1 MTQPPSAS
9 TSGAAP
15 LSLVQRF
22 VGVITSPKSTFESV
36 VSFPRWF
43 GIFAVTV
50 VLSVVASTA
59 FFWSEVG
66 QSAFVDQMKVSNPAV
81 TDQQAQMAVTVTKY
95 ATPIAGPIFGILF
108 LLAIAG
114 ILMGVFA
121 ITGGS
126 ASYKQVL
133 AVVAHAGVASTV
145 AQVLLMITNYL
156 RGSMISVTSLQ
167 GLGQAFSEHGF
178 MAGFLGAIDLWW
190 FWYFLV
196 LAIGLGVLYRRRT
209 APIFVSFTVLYL
221 VIALAVG
228 GYKAATAG
236 GS

>member
-9 TSGAAP
+9 SGGAAP
-15 LSLVQRF
+15 LSLAQRF
-22 VGVITSPKSTFESV
+22 VGVLTSPKSTFESV

-43 GIFAVTV
+43 GVFAITV
-50 VLSVVASTA
+50 ALSIAVSTA

-66 QSAFVDQMKVSNPAV
+66 QSAFIEQMKAGNAAV
-81 TDQQAQMAVTVTKY
+81 TDDQAQMAVTVTKY
-95 ATPIAGPIFGILF
+95 ATPIVGPIFALLF
-108 LLAIAG
+108 LLAVAG

-126 ASYKQVL
+126 ASFKQVL
-133 AVVAHAGVASTV
+133 AVVSHAGVVSTV
-145 AQVLLMITNYL
+145 AQVVLMIANYV
-156 RGSMISVTSLQ
+156 RGSMVSITSLQ
-167 GLGQAFSEHGF
+167 GLGQAFAEHGF

-190 FWYFLV
+190 FWYLLV

-209 APIFVSFTVLYL
+209 APIFVSFTVLYV

-228 GYKAATAG
+228 AYKAATAG

>member
-1 MTQPPSAS
+1 M
-9 TSGAAP
+9 
-15 LSLVQRF
+15 QRF

-43 GIFAVTV
+43 GIFAITV
-50 VLSVVASTA
+50 VLSLAVSTA

-66 QSAFVDQMKVSNPAV
+66 QSAFIDQMKAGNPAV

-95 ATPIAGPIFGILF
+95 ATPIAGPIF
-108 LLAIAG
+108 AIS
-114 ILMGVFA
+114 
-121 ITGGS
+121 GGS
-126 ASYKQVL
+126 ASFKQVL
-133 AVVAHAGVASTV
+133 AVVAHAGVVSTL
-145 AQVLLMITNYL
+145 AQVLLMVANYF
-156 RGSMISVTSLQ
+156 RGSMVSVTSLQ
-167 GLGQAFSEHGF
+167 GLGQAFAEHGF

-228 GYKAATAG
+228 GYKAMTAG

>member
-9 TSGAAP
+9 SGGAAP
-15 LSLVQRF
+15 LSLAQRF
-22 VGVITSPKSTFESV
+22 IGIITSPKSTFESV

-50 VLSVVASTA
+50 VLSIAVSTA

-66 QSAFVDQMKVSNPAV
+66 QTAFVEQMKAGNAAV

-95 ATPIAGPIFGILF
+95 ATPIVGPIFALLF
-108 LLAIAG
+108 LLAVAG

-126 ASYKQVL
+126 ASFKQVL
-133 AVVAHAGVASTV
+133 AVVAHAGVVSTV
-145 AQVLLMITNYL
+145 AQVVLMIANYL
-156 RGSMISVTSLQ
+156 RGSMVSITSLQ
-167 GLGQAFSEHGF
+167 GLGQAFAEHGF

-190 FWYFLV
+190 FWYLLV

-209 APIFVSFTVLYL
+209 APIFVSFTALYV

-228 GYKAATAG
+228 AFKAATAG

>member
-95 ATPIAGPIFGILF
+95 ATPIAGPIFGILV

>member
-9 TSGAAP
+9 SGGAAP
-15 LSLVQRF
+15 LSLAQRF
-22 VGVITSPKSTFESV
+22 VGVLTSPKSTFESV

-50 VLSVVASTA
+50 ALSIAVSTA

-66 QSAFVDQMKVSNPAV
+66 QTAFVEQMKAGNAAV

-95 ATPIAGPIFGILF
+95 ATPIVGPIFALLF
-108 LLAIAG
+108 LLAVAG

-126 ASYKQVL
+126 ASFKQVL
-133 AVVAHAGVASTV
+133 AVVAHAGVVSTV
-145 AQVLLMITNYL
+145 AQVVLMIANYL
-156 RGSMISVTSLQ
+156 RGSMVSITSLQ
-167 GLGQAFSEHGF
+167 GLGQAFAEHGF

-190 FWYFLV
+190 FWYLLV

-209 APIFVSFTVLYL
+209 APIFVSFTALYV

-228 GYKAATAG
+228 AFKAATAG

>member
-9 TSGAAP
+9 SGGAAP
-15 LSLVQRF
+15 LSLAQRF
-22 VGVITSPKSTFESV
+22 FGVLTSPKSTFESV

-43 GIFAVTV
+43 GIFAITVALSIVT
-50 VLSVVASTA
+50 STA

-66 QSAFVDQMKVSNPAV
+66 QSAFIEQMKASNPAMP
-81 TDQQAQMAVTVTKY
+81 DQQAQMAVTVTKY
-95 ATPIAGPIFGILF
+95 VTPIAGPIFALLF

-126 ASYKQVL
+126 ASFKQVL
-133 AVVAHAGVASTV
+133 AVVAHAGVVSTL
-145 AQVLLMITNYL
+145 AQVVIMIANYF
-156 RGSMISVTSLQ
+156 RGSMVSITSLQ
-167 GLGQAFSEHGF
+167 GLGQAFAEHGF
-178 MAGFLGAIDLWW
+178 MAGFLGAIDVWW
-190 FWYFLV
+190 FWYLLI

-209 APIFVSFTVLYL
+209 APIFLSFTGLYL
-221 VIALAVG
+221 VIAIVIGAV
-228 GYKAATAG
+228 KAAMAG

>member
-9 TSGAAP
+9 SGGAAP
-15 LSLVQRF
+15 LSLAQRF
-22 VGVITSPKSTFESV
+22 VGVLTSPKSTLESV

-50 VLSVVASTA
+50 ALSIAVSTA

-66 QSAFVDQMKVSNPAV
+66 QTAFVEQMKAGNAAV

-95 ATPIAGPIFGILF
+95 ATPIVGPIFALLF
-108 LLAIAG
+108 LLAVAG

-126 ASYKQVL
+126 ASFKQVL
-133 AVVAHAGVASTV
+133 AVVAHAGVVSTV
-145 AQVLLMITNYL
+145 AQVVLMIANYL
-156 RGSMISVTSLQ
+156 RGSMVSITSLQ
-167 GLGQAFSEHGF
+167 GLGQAFAEHGF

-190 FWYFLV
+190 FWYLLV

-209 APIFVSFTVLYL
+209 APIFVSFTALYV

-228 GYKAATAG
+228 AFKAATAG

>member
-9 TSGAAP
+9 SGGAAP

-22 VGVITSPKSTFESV
+22 VGVLTSPKSTFESV

-43 GIFAVTV
+43 DIFAVTV
-50 VLSVVASTA
+50 ALSIVASTA

-66 QSAFVDQMKVSNPAV
+66 QSAFIEQMKSSNASMP
-81 TDQQAQMAVTVTKY
+81 DQQVQMAVTVTKY
-95 ATPIAGPIFGILF
+95 ATPIIGPIFAMLF

-133 AVVAHAGVASTV
+133 AVVAHAGVVSTL
-145 AQVLLMITNYL
+145 AQVVIVIANYF
-156 RGSMISVTSLQ
+156 RGSMVSITSLQ
-167 GLGQAFSEHGF
+167 GLGQAFAEHGF

-190 FWYFLV
+190 FWYLLI

-209 APIFVSFTVLYL
+209 APIFLSFTALYL
-221 VIALAVG
+221 VIAVAVG
-228 GYKAATAG
+228 AFKAATAG

>member
-9 TSGAAP
+9 SGGAAP
-15 LSLVQRF
+15 LSLAQRF
-22 VGVITSPKSTFESV
+22 IGIITSPKSTFESV

-50 VLSVVASTA
+50 LLSLTVSTA

-66 QSAFVDQMKVSNPAV
+66 QSAFIDQMKVANPAV
-81 TDQQAQMAVTVTKY
+81 SDQQAQMAVTVTKY
-95 ATPIAGPIFGILF
+95 ATPIAGPIFALLF
-108 LLAIAG
+108 VLAISG

-121 ITGGS
+121 IGGGA
-126 ASYKQVL
+126 ASFKQVL
-133 AVVAHAGVASTV
+133 AVVSHAGVVSTV
-145 AQVLLMITNYL
+145 AQVLLMIANYA
-156 RGSMISVTSLQ
+156 RGSMVSITSLQ
-167 GLGQAFSEHGF
+167 GLGQAFAEHGF

-209 APIFVSFTVLYL
+209 GPIFVSFTVLYL

-228 GYKAATAG
+228 GYKAMTAG

>member
-9 TSGAAP
+9 SGGAAP
-15 LSLVQRF
+15 LSLAQRF
-22 VGVITSPKSTFESV
+22 IGVLTSPRSTFESV

-50 VLSVVASTA
+50 ALSIVTSTA

-66 QSAFVDQMKVSNPAV
+66 QSAFIEQMKAGNPAV
-81 TDQQAQMAVTVTKY
+81 TDQQAQMAITVTKY
-95 ATPIAGPIFGILF
+95 ATPIAGPIFALLF

-126 ASYKQVL
+126 ASFKQVL
-133 AVVAHAGVASTV
+133 AVVAHAGVVSTL
-145 AQVLLMITNYL
+145 AQVVLMIANYF
-156 RGSMISVTSLQ
+156 RGSMVSVTSLQ
-167 GLGQAFSEHGF
+167 GLGQAFAEHGF

-190 FWYFLV
+190 FWYLFV

-209 APIFVSFTVLYL
+209 APIYVSFLAIYL

-228 GYKAATAG
+228 AFKAATAG

>member
-9 TSGAAP
+9 SGGAAP
-15 LSLVQRF
+15 LSLAQRF
-22 VGVITSPKSTFESV
+22 IGVLTSPRSTFESV

-43 GIFAVTV
+43 GIFAITVALSIVT
-50 VLSVVASTA
+50 STA

-66 QSAFVDQMKVSNPAV
+66 QSAFVEQMKAGNPAV

-95 ATPIAGPIFGILF
+95 VTPIAGPIFALLF

-126 ASYKQVL
+126 ASFKQVL
-133 AVVAHAGVASTV
+133 AVVAHAGVASTL
-145 AQVLLMITNYL
+145 AQVVLMIANYF
-156 RGSMISVTSLQ
+156 RGSMVSVTSLQ
-167 GLGQAFSEHGF
+167 GLGQAFAEHGF

-190 FWYFLV
+190 FWYLFV

-209 APIFVSFTVLYL
+209 APIYMSFLALYL

-228 GYKAATAG
+228 AFKAATAG